1 MLNEVNFPVLKNDI
15 ILRVCKGLPVPHVPV
30 WIMRQAGRYLPEF
43 REVRKQHTF
52 FEICRTPELACEI
65 TLQPIRRFNL
75 DAAIIFSDILV
86 VPQALGMEVTME
98 PGIGPH
104 FPNPLNTTA
113 DLFLLDQF
121 PDVSKSLDY
130 VYKAITL
137 TRHKLEGQVPLIGF
151 AGAPWT
157 LMTYMIEGGGSKTFA
172 KAKKWLYAYP
182 EDSHKLLDLLTNVV
196 VHHLV
201 YQVLAGAQLL
211 QVFES
216 NAGALSPY
224 LFKTFALPYLQRI
237 YKEVRECL
245 LAKHGYTQEDL
256 PPIIMFAKDGHYA
269 LADLASVG
277 FEVIG
282 LDWTMEPAVA
292 RTLVGVDMTLQ
303 GNLDPCAL
311 YSSNDDL
318 EKHVEQMLKNFG
330 SIGGSH
336 RHIVNLGH
344 GIYPDVDPEKVTTFV
359 ETVHRLTAN
368 ENYDAN
374 SGVQ

>member
-1 MLNEVNFPVLKNDI
+1 MLKEVNFPVLKNDI
-15 ILRVCKGLPVPHVPV
+15 ILRVCKGLPVPHAPV

-65 TLQPIRRFNL
+65 TLQPIKRFNL

-113 DLFLLDQF
+113 DLSLLDQF

-137 TRHKLEGQVPLIGF
+137 TRRQLEGQVPLIGF

-157 LMTYMIEGGGSKTFA
+157 LMTYMIEGGGSKTFS

-182 EDSHKLLDLLTNVV
+182 EGSHKLLDLLTRVV
-196 VHHLV
+196 VQHLV
-201 YQVLAGAQLL
+201 NQVLAGAQLL

-216 NAGALSPY
+216 NAGSLSPY

-237 YKEVRECL
+237 YNEVRECL
-245 LAKHGYTQEDL
+245 LVKYDYTQGDL

-277 FEVIG
+277 FEVLG
-282 LDWTMEPAVA
+282 LDWTMDPEVA
-292 RTLVGVDMTLQ
+292 RRLVGVDVTLQ
-303 GNLDPCAL
+303 VKSVSRTLNLPL
-311 YSSNDDL
+311 
-318 EKHVEQMLKNFG
+318 
-330 SIGGSH
+330 
-336 RHIVNLGH
+336 
-344 GIYPDVDPEKVTTFV
+344 
-359 ETVHRLTAN
+359 
-368 ENYDAN
+368 
-374 SGVQ
+374 

>member
-1 MLNEVNFPVLKNDI
+1 MFNGVSFPALKNDI
-15 ILRVCKGLPVPHVPV
+15 ILRACKGLPIPHAPV

-43 REVRKQHTF
+43 QEVRKQNDF
-52 FEICRTPELACEI
+52 FEICRTPELACEV
-65 TLQPIRRFNL
+65 TLQPIKRFNL

-86 VPQALGMEVTME
+86 VPQVLGMEVTMA
-98 PGIGPH
+98 PGVGPY
-104 FPNPLNTTA
+104 FPNPLSTTT
-113 DLFLLDQF
+113 DLSRLDQF
-121 PDVSKSLDY
+121 PDVSASLDY

-137 TRHKLEGQVPLIGF
+137 TRHRLEGRVPLIGF

-172 KAKKWLYAYP
+172 KSKKWLYAYP
-182 EDSHKLLDLLTNVV
+182 EDSHKLLDLLTRVV
-196 VHHLV
+196 IDHLV
-201 YQVLAGAQLL
+201 NQVLAGAQLL

-224 LFKTFALPYLQRI
+224 LFKTFAFPYLQRI

-245 LAKHGYTQEDL
+245 LARHNYTEKDL

-269 LADLASVG
+269 LVDLAAVG

-282 LDWTMEPAVA
+282 LDWTMDPAVV
-292 RTLVGVDMTLQ
+292 RKLVGVDVTLQ

-311 YSSNDDL
+311 YSSNADL
-318 EKHVEQMLKNFG
+318 EKRVEEMLKSFG

-336 RHIVNLGH
+336 MHIVNLGH

-368 ENYDAN
+368 ENY
-374 SGVQ
+374 